1 MTMRKRILIIVT
13 SICVLL
19 SLTLCFGFTAAPA
32 SASAE
37 AIAYATTETDEIGSE
52 ETPDPETT
60 ETATFL
66 GRVWEWIQS
75 NSVKISTVLG
85 DVILLALL
93 IYDSVKSK
101 KKLLSISDTTTLTQN
116 SQADTINV
124 VNKMIEGYN
133 VVEKKLEEFENNDS
147 ERRKLFAAMA
157 IQTKA
162 ILEILAVVYPNS
174 KNLPQGVKD
183 LVNLKYADA
192 LKIVGDEN
200 MLIEAAE
207 KVAEVE
213 PDATEKAAEE

>member
-1 MTMRKRILIIVT
+1 MSIRKRFLVIAV
-13 SICVLL
+13 SVCVLL
-19 SLTLCFGFTAAPA
+19 SLTLCFGFTSAPA

-37 AIAYATTETDEIGSE
+37 TIAYAATETDEIGGE

-75 NSVKISTVLG
+75 NSVKIATVLG
-85 DVILLALL
+85 DVILLVLL
-93 IYDSVKSK
+93 IYDTVKSK
-101 KKLLSISDTTTLTQN
+101 KKLLAISNTTTLTQN
-116 SQADTINV
+116 SQTDTINV

-133 VVEKKLEEFENNDS
+133 LLEKKMEEFENNDS

-200 MLIEAAE
+200 LLIEAAE
-207 KVAEVE
+207 EVAEVE
-213 PDATEKAAEE
+213 PDATEKATEE

>member
-1 MTMRKRILIIVT
+1 MTIRKRFLVIAV
-13 SICVLL
+13 SVCVLL
-19 SLTLCFGFTAAPA
+19 SLTLCCGFTTAPTL
-32 SASAE
+32 ASAE
-37 AIAYATTETDEIGSE
+37 TVAYAATETDEIGGE

-75 NSVKISTVLG
+75 NSVKIATVLG

-93 IYDSVKSK
+93 IYDTVKSK
-101 KKLLSISDTTTLTQN
+101 KKLLAISNSTTLTQN

-133 VVEKKLEEFENNDS
+133 LVEKKLEEFENNDS

-162 ILEILAVVYPNS
+162 ILEILAAVYPNS

-183 LVNLKYADA
+183 LVNLKYANA

-200 MLIEAAE
+200 LLIEAAE
-207 KVAEVE
+207 AE
-213 PDATEKAAEE
+213 PDATEKATEE